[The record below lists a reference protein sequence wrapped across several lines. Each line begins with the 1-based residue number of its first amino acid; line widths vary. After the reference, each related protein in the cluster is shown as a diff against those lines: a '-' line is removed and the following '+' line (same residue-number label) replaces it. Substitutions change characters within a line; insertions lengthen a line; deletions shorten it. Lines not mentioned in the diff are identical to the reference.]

1 MNCIQS
7 LSVLI
12 FMLGFILSSA
22 ENNFLRNICFQF
34 GSCRSN
40 DTYLKLTPSNFE
52 SNVYNYTIHI
62 PNNYPFYTPI
72 GPMNVEFY
80 VFMTVSNT
88 DDFNYQ
94 KQSVAKSV
102 LYDAGGKQVLTSS
115 ELAYSS
121 NEMLLISAELSFG
134 MENEITTKLIVY
146 QFEDNIIQQSDPYI
160 LTFKRNE

>member
-1 MNCIQS
+1 
-7 LSVLI
+7 
-12 FMLGFILSSA
+12 
-22 ENNFLRNICFQF
+22 
-34 GSCRSN
+34 
-40 DTYLKLTPSNFE
+40 
-52 SNVYNYTIHI
+52 
-62 PNNYPFYTPI
+62 
-72 GPMNVEFY
+72 
-80 VFMTVSNT
+80 MTVSNT